1 MAVSRMVVVG
11 LNGATFDLIGPW
23 IAEGKLPTFARL
35 LADGAHGELRS
46 TLPVSTPSASMSAAT
61 GRNPGAHNV
70 YGCSRVA
77 SEGRGGVPV
86 SSADVCARRVWDV
99 ATDYGKRVAVVRLPL
114 THSCS
119 ALDGRFIVPDGPS
132 DVGVAARKIDD
143 LRAFRDDAFARQRAQ
158 IAETLELL
166 DRRAWDLLWA
176 SFDGLDAVQR
186 SFWHFMDPSHP
197 AHPRSSDLRDTI
209 LEVYQLLDEGLAEMM
224 KRLDDRTSLLVVSE
238 HGACGL
244 ESYVLLAR
252 WLEVAGYLVM
262 KGDGASSTPV
272 VGGSI
277 GAGAYALVRA
287 LRQSGLGWLPNL
299 LPQRPSA
306 KEPAV
311 KPSFVALTGDV
322 DWSATRVYCPFP
334 AEGGLRVNLRGREA
348 NGVVAPGDFTRVCD
362 EVGAAL
368 LALVDPATGRKVV
381 RAVHRR
387 DEIYRG
393 PHVENAPDL
402 LVEPYDAYGLIDGT
416 GSAAIVPSGRCAGEP
431 TGNRRRTGMFVLT
444 GRGARR
450 GVRTPD
456 GDVCDV
462 APTVLHLLGLPV
474 QSDMDGTV
482 ATAALTAAH
491 LAAHPVRTNQVGTR
505 RQPELLDVGDRER
518 RALER
523 TQEGIGYP

>member
-1 MAVSRMVVVG
+1 MVVVG
-11 LNGATFDLIGPW
+11 WDGATFDLIGPW

-35 LADGAHGELRS
+35 LADGAHGDLRS
-46 TLPVSTPSASMSAAT
+46 TLPTSTPSASISATT
-61 GRNPGAHNV
+61 GTNPGAHNV
-70 YGCSRVA
+70 YGCSRIA

-86 SSADVCARRVWDV
+86 SCADVRGRRVWDI
-99 ATDYGKRVAVVRLPL
+99 ATDYGKRVAVLGLPL
-114 THSCS
+114 TQPATPLH
-119 ALDGRFIVPDGPS
+119 GGFMVPE
-132 DVGVAARKIDD
+132 RKIDD
-143 LRAFRDDAFARQRAQ
+143 LRAFRDDAFARQRTAL
-158 IAETLELL
+158 AETLELL
-166 DRRAWDLLWA
+166 ERRPWDLLWA
-176 SFDGLDAVQR
+176 SFDGLDSVQR

-197 AHPRSSDLRDTI
+197 AHPRSSDLRDTV
-209 LEVYQLLDEGLAEMM
+209 LEIYQLLDEGLAEMT
-224 KRLDDRTSLLVVSE
+224 KRLDDRTGLLVVSG

-244 ESYVLLAR
+244 ESYVLLPR
-252 WLEVAGYLVM
+252 WLEAAGYLVM
-262 KGDGASSTPV
+262 KDDGPSSTPS

-299 LPQRPSA
+299 LAQRPSP
-306 KEPAV
+306 KEPAA
-311 KPSFVALTGDV
+311 KASFVAVAGEV
-322 DWSATRVYCPFP
+322 DWSATRVYCPLP

-348 NGVVAPGDFTRVCD
+348 NGIVAPGDLARVCD

-387 DEIYRG
+387 DELYRG

-416 GSAAIVPSGRCAGEP
+416 AAASIVPSGRCAGEP

-444 GRGARR
+444 GQGVRR
-450 GVRTPD
+450 GVRTSD

-474 QSDMDGTV
+474 QADMDGTV
-482 ATAALTAAH
+482 ATAALTPAH
-491 LAAHPVRTNQVGTR
+491 LAAHPVRTDQVGTR
-505 RQPELLDVGDRER
+505 HQSALLDVGDREQR
-518 RALER
+518 SIEG